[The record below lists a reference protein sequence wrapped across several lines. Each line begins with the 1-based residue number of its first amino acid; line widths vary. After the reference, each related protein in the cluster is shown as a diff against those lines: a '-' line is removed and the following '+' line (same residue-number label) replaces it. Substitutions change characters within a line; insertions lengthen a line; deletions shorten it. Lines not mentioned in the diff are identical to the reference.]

1 MDLIYAKLAL
11 TAIPDD
17 LDLSDDSL
25 LRNLDDEE
33 TVRSLNGRMMS
44 QNNNLFFK
52 DPESLIQF

>member
-33 TVRSLNGRMMS
+33 TVRSLNGRTMS
-44 QNNNLFFK
+44 QNNNLFFQ